1 MVYNSK
7 SMEKCFKIII
17 NLIFCSY
24 FVLIKIIK
32 FQLNFDSDGRVV
44 LPKKLLD
51 HSGIKE
57 TVVFVGQGKTFQMW
71 EPQKFSKF
79 REEARKKAKTLR
91 SDLKWS

>member
-1 MVYNSK
+1 
-7 SMEKCFKIII
+7 
-17 NLIFCSY
+17 
-24 FVLIKIIK
+24 
-32 FQLNFDSDGRVV
+32 V

-71 EPQKFSKF
+71 EPTKFSKF